1 MTTARG
7 SGPGPAHETEPSVG
21 EFRRQARSW
30 LAGAG
35 IPCLPAGYAG
45 RPALLRRWH
54 RTLYAAGWIGIQWP
68 RDVGGR
74 GLSVHHQIAF
84 NEELARAR
92 APQPAGA
99 IGLEIVGPTILKYGT
114 LAQRARFIQPL
125 LAGEEVW
132 CQGFSEPGAGSDL
145 ASLHTSGVRD
155 GDDLVITGQKI
166 WTSWATDTDW
176 CALLVRTDPAAARP
190 HRGISYVLV
199 DMHAPG
205 VTVKPIVMLNGDAE
219 FNELFFDAVRVPA
232 ANVLGELHGGWALAM
247 DTLGWERAGY
257 SIRRQI
263 ENEVAFDELLDQ
275 MRAELTGQ
283 PPRPDLATETGS
295 VYAQLRAFRALTR
308 CAAQRLADG
317 DVPSPLDSV
326 DKLWLTQTEQA
337 VTRLA
342 FDLLG
347 AARVAPADDEGRQ
360 RVKRFLY
367 GRAASVYGGSSQIQ
381 RTIVA
386 ERLLGLP
393 RGR

>member
-1 MTTARG
+1 VTQDQAEA
-7 SGPGPAHETEPSVG
+7 SLSVAD
-21 EFRRQARSW
+21 FRSQARTW
-30 LAGAG
+30 LASAD
-35 IPCLPAGYAG
+35 IPQLPASYAG
-45 RPALLRRWH
+45 HPALLRAWH
-54 RTLYAAGWIGIQWP
+54 RTLYAAGWVGIQWP

-74 GLSVHHQIAF
+74 GLTVHHQIAF

-114 LAQRARFIQPL
+114 RAQRDRFIQPL
-125 LAGEEVW
+125 LAGDEVW
-132 CQGFSEPGAGSDL
+132 CQGFSEPDAGSDL
-145 ASLHTSGVRD
+145 ASLRTRAVRD

-166 WTSWATDTDW
+166 WTSWATGTDW
-176 CALLVRTDPAAARP
+176 CALLVRTDPSASKP

-199 DMHAPG
+199 DMHSPG
-205 VTVKPIVMLNGDAE
+205 VTAKPIVMLNGDAE
-219 FNELFFDAVRVPA
+219 FNELFFDEVQVPV
-232 ANVLGELHGGWALAM
+232 ANVLGDLHGGWALAM

-257 SIRRQI
+257 SIRRQV
-263 ENEVAFDELLDQ
+263 ENEVAFQELLDQ
-275 MRAELTGQ
+275 SRAQLAGQEPEADLTTDFG
-283 PPRPDLATETGS
+283 A
-295 VYAQLRAFRALTR
+295 VYAQLRAFKALTR
-308 CAAQRLADG
+308 RSAQRLADG

-347 AARVAPADDEGRQ
+347 AARTAPPDDEGQR

>member
-1 MTTARG
+1 MTADST
-7 SGPGPAHETEPSVG
+7 PGIAD
-21 EFRRQARSW
+21 FRRQAQSW
-30 LAGAG
+30 LADAD
-35 IPCLPAGYAG
+35 IPRLPAGYAG
-45 RPALLRRWH
+45 RPQLLRAWH
-54 RTLYAAGWIGIQWP
+54 RTLYKAGWVGIQWP
-68 RDVGGR
+68 RDVGGL
-74 GLSVHHQIAF
+74 GLSVHHQLAF

-114 LAQRARFIQPL
+114 QAQRDRFIPPL
-125 LAGEEVW
+125 LAGDEVW

-145 ASLHTSGVRD
+145 ASLRTSAVID
-155 GDDLVITGQKI
+155 GDALVITGQKI

-199 DMHAPG
+199 SMHTPG

-219 FNELFFDAVRVPA
+219 FNELFFDQVRVPL
-232 ANVLGELHGGWALAM
+232 ANVLGELNGGWTLAM

-257 SIRRQI
+257 SIRRRV
-263 ENEVAFDELLDQ
+263 ENEIAFRELIDHTQVQLELAEREPDVASAAAF
-275 MRAELTGQ
+275 GH
-283 PPRPDLATETGS
+283 
-295 VYAQLRAFRALTR
+295 VYAQLKAFEALTR
-308 CAAQRLADG
+308 RSAQRLAEG
-317 DVPSPLDSV
+317 AVPSPHDSV

-337 VTRLA
+337 LTGLA
-342 FDLLG
+342 FDLL
-347 AARVAPADDEGRQ
+347 AAERTAPADDDGRE

-381 RTIVA
+381 RTLIA